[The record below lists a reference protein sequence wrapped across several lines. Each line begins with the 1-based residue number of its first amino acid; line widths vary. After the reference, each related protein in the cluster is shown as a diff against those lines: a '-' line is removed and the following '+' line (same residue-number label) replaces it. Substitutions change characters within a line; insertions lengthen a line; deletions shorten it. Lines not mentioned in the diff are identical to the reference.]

1 MLPGFS
7 ASSSL
12 YRSRHVYAGSVAAVG
27 LAQMSGTDAQV
38 YISEVR
44 PASGITCNPP
54 CRIEEFQCV
63 CPPTCPPNSTLNKF
77 GVCVCNSCAAN
88 QYRSAGCLCKDCP
101 SGEIGCNTEC
111 VNSSSDPYNCGG
123 CGTACPTGQACCNG
137 SCTDISSDSNNCGG
151 CGSICDGGDGTC
163 CGGRCCQRGYETCCN
178 GQCCPDVYFCCGSSC
193 CSNGDLGH
201 APQACCNG
209 TCQPQDD
216 QHCGFTCESCPVG
229 QSCQLDPA
237 EHYYAYSCL
246 CPSGQTWCASSGK
259 CINPSDF
266 QTDPN
271 NCGGCGTVCQG
282 GTCNNG
288 ECQCS
293 SGEVLCSNN
302 TCVNTNNDVYNCGA
316 CGYQCSQYVPTGSKV
331 TGCTNGHCN
340 WICPFGTMLCGG
352 TCVSTQCPSN
362 KQWNQATCQCVC
374 SAPLCNGICCPSGE
388 TCCNGACI
396 NPSDF
401 QTDNKNCGSCGN
413 ACDANCNQTCQSG
426 KCGCGPGFTL
436 CGPAYC
442 LDNNSPYTCCNSQGF
457 TSVAFPGGF
466 ACDLH
471 PMGSGRTC
479 GPNGC
484 YSSNGFQTDT
494 GFGCTGQQGK

>member
-302 TCVNTNNDVYNCGA
+302 TCVNTNNDVYNCG
-316 CGYQCSQYVPTGSKV
+316 CVRVPVFTIRPDGLEGHWLYQRALQLDMPFRNDAVWRHLREHAMPVEQAMEPSYVPVRLQRSPVQRHLLPVRRDLLQRGLHQSQR
-331 TGCTNGHCN
+331 
-340 WICPFGTMLCGG
+340 F
-352 TCVSTQCPSN
+352 SN
-362 KQWNQATCQCVC
+362 
-374 SAPLCNGICCPSGE
+374 
-388 TCCNGACI
+388 
-396 NPSDF
+396 
-401 QTDNKNCGSCGN
+401 
-413 ACDANCNQTCQSG
+413 
-426 KCGCGPGFTL
+426 
-436 CGPAYC
+436 
-442 LDNNSPYTCCNSQGF
+442 
-457 TSVAFPGGF
+457 
-466 ACDLH
+466 
-471 PMGSGRTC
+471 R
-479 GPNGC
+479 
-484 YSSNGFQTDT
+484 
-494 GFGCTGQQGK
+494 